1 MKRSFNLA
9 ILILGTFAVLV
20 ILTHA
25 ADYFSQIKTALPLFY
40 PLYLV
45 DAKAT
50 LASVG
55 SLAEVINSLFGI
67 IITVVAIIVNLSA
80 NRYTQKIIDIFI
92 REKIN
97 IVILSLFS
105 IASLY
110 GIWIINSI
118 QSWQASDYY
127 TPRIQILF
135 YLFLISVSIL
145 VIVPYFYY
153 VFQFLRPE
161 NIISKIKKQT
171 IDSLKKAS
179 KLKNRPHKIE
189 HIEKTIKP
197 KIIENLNQL
206 TEICKSSVKEADQ
219 SLALSAVTTLNDI
232 LKFYIDAKE
241 SHLKSHARLPY
252 HKEWY
257 LEIDPYFLGINRP
270 IIDELKIQKYWF
282 EYKILQEFESIFV
295 YSFEKDSKMAYQTAI
310 NFTDV
315 SKVCVGHKDFI
326 FFHYI
331 VRYFNTLLKACIVQ
345 LDVQN
350 TIYVFYQYYLACKY
364 LIDNYKEE
372 YEEDEKN
379 LVVNVAEY
387 FKIYGQMGQQKGLD
401 KVLESSAYFLRLINE
416 AIYMQFSKI
425 DMDFIETLL
434 DIFLTVDNITEGK
447 DVEKA
452 LLGVRQ
458 QQTLL
463 AGFYLYNNSPLLA
476 DQIYSDMKE
485 ENIERIQSIVDSIME
500 VDENRYFEID
510 NIGIN
515 PLFTLE
521 HYKRMIKRFYKMF
534 IKGEANE

>member
-9 ILILGTFAVLV
+9 ILIVGTFAVLV
-20 ILTHA
+20 VITHV
-25 ADYFSQIKTALPLFY
+25 ADYFLQIESALPLFY

-45 DAKAT
+45 DAKAV
-50 LASVG
+50 LNSVG

-92 REKIN
+92 KEKIN
-97 IVILSLFS
+97 IIILSLFS
-105 IASLY
+105 ITSLY

-118 QSWQASDYY
+118 QSWQDSEYY

-135 YLFLISVSIL
+135 YLFLISVSIV

-153 VFQFLRPE
+153 VFQFLSPK
-161 NIISKIKKQT
+161 NIISKIRTQT
-171 IDSLKKAS
+171 EDLLDKAS
-179 KLKNRPHKIE
+179 KLKNKTRKIE
-189 HIEKTIKP
+189 YIEKIIKP
-197 KIIENLNQL
+197 KVIENINQL
-206 TEICKSSVKEADQ
+206 AEICKSSVKEADQ

-232 LKFYIDAKE
+232 LIFYIDAKE
-241 SHLKSHARLPY
+241 NHLKNHARLPY

-257 LEIDPYFLGINRP
+257 LDIDPYFLGINRP

-282 EYKILQEFESIFV
+282 EYKILQEFETIFI
-295 YSFEKDSKMAYQTAI
+295 YSYEKDSKVAYQTAI

-326 FFHYI
+326 FFNYLI
-331 VRYFNTLLKACIVQ
+331 RYFNTLLKACIMQ
-345 LDVQN
+345 LEVQN

-364 LIDNYKEE
+364 LIDKYKEE

-379 LVVNVAEY
+379 LVVNIAEY

-401 KVLESSAYFLRLINE
+401 KVLEYSAYFLRLINE
-416 AIYMQFSKI
+416 AIYLKFSQI

-458 QQTLL
+458 QQILL

-515 PLFTLE
+515 PIFALE
-521 HYKRMIKRFYKMF
+521 HYKKMIKRFYKMF
-534 IKGEANE
+534 IKGTANE